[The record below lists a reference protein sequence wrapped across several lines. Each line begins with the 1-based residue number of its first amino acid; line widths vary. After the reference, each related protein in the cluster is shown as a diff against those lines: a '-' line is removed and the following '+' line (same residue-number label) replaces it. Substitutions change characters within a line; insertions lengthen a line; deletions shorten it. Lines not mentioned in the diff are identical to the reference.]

1 MSCAPTWVHFHEL
14 VRQFVSD
21 LLKPFLVTLLLS
33 RYQVVVDTP
42 TLVGTLDHLHSDQ
55 GCDSKVGTLN
65 RLYSDQ
71 GCDSKVG
78 TLDHLHSDQGCDSK
92 VGTFDHLYSDQGCD
106 SKVGTL
112 DHPHSDQGYDS
123 KVANTCGNPRSPAQ

>member
-1 MSCAPTWVHFHEL
+1 MFGEQTFAQPVKNGLTAGCPPNQEESSDQVSRAPTWVHFHEL

-55 GCDSKVGTLN
+55 GCDSKVGT
-65 RLYSDQ
+65 
-71 GCDSKVG
+71 
-78 TLDHLHSDQGCDSK
+78 
-92 VGTFDHLYSDQGCD
+92 FDHPHSDQGCD

-112 DHPHSDQGYDS
+112 DHPHSDQGCDS
-123 KVANTCGNPRSPAQ
+123 KVANMYENLRSPTQ